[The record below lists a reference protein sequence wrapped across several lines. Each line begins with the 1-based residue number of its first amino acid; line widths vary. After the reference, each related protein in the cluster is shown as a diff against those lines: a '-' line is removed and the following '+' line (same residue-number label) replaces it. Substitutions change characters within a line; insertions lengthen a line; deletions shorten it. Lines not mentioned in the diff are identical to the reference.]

1 MYKYIVDKINVLCQ
15 IFSIKSTK
23 GQDMKNVKN
32 LFGFNKI
39 KSKKN
44 KTLLLAGLMGLMP
57 ACKEQINEPEFTPE
71 RQTSFARC
79 DSSMDN
85 MPVDLFMKH
94 VPDVENVKFCQ
105 PRESE
110 NYICFSTA
118 NGDINKMTEKRDV
131 ARKGTD
137 ILYPLHFTRTDNQSV
152 DGTAHFISEET
163 YTLSV
168 SYKTQNNET
177 RTWVAENI
185 PESEKSLYSV
195 GVTTLAVRM
204 RDSIL
209 SRNPN
214 EQAHA
219 DSVYAHIKSGVNREW
234 TTNAPF
240 KVQFNSKGAQQGLQ
254 HSDFGT
260 FTYTDGTVSET
271 QMYSAA
277 NKEYVPNVSYC
288 PATSLKATAFA
299 NVKRRGP
306 NSDGSQLV
314 LSTGKDSARY
324 TIDEAKNETIVM
336 PFKNW
341 YKVTIIRQPSGHL
354 YSYMEDSANV
364 VPAQWKFIHTDKVE
378 EGYTEDVLSNGLF
391 TMTGLWSVIG
401 YGGITTDYSRRIFL
415 DPDGKIEVAGQ
426 GYREDFTN
434 TDRVSFTF
442 CFGGTDRTNGGG
454 TATGLE
460 LIYCTPQRQR

>member
-1 MYKYIVDKINVLCQ
+1 
-15 IFSIKSTK
+15 
-23 GQDMKNVKN
+23 MKNVKN

-44 KTLLLAGLMGLMP
+44 KTLLLAGLIGLMP
-57 ACKEQINEPEFTPE
+57 ACKEQVNEPEITPE
-71 RQTSFARC
+71 RQTSFVRC
-79 DSSMDN
+79 ESPVGD

-152 DGTAHFISEET
+152 DGTAHFVSEQT

-168 SYKTQNNET
+168 SYKTQDNET
-177 RTWVAENI
+177 RTWVAEDI
-185 PESEKSLYSV
+185 PESEKGLYLNV
-195 GVTTLAVRM
+195 GTTTLAVRM

-240 KVQFNSKGAQQGLQ
+240 TVQFNSKGAQQGLQ

-260 FTYTDGTVSET
+260 FTYTDGSVSET
-271 QMYSAA
+271 QMYSAT
-277 NKEYVPNVSYC
+277 NKDYVTNVLNCS
-288 PATSLKATAFA
+288 ATSLKATAFA

-306 NSDGSQLV
+306 DGDGPQLV

-324 TIDEAKNETIVM
+324 TIDAAKNETIVM

-341 YKVTIIRQPSGHL
+341 YKVTIIRDPYGHL
-354 YSYMEDSANV
+354 YSSMEDSANV
-364 VPAQWKFIHTDKVE
+364 VPAQWQFIHTDKVE
-378 EGYTEDVLSNGLF
+378 NAYLENILSNGLF
-391 TMTGLWSVIG
+391 TMTGLLRIDGQS
-401 YGGITTDYSRRIFL
+401 GIRTDYSRGISL
-415 DPDGKIEVAGQ
+415 EPDGKIEVAGQ
-426 GYREDFTN
+426 GYREDFTG

-460 LIYCTPQRQR
+460 LIYCAPQRQR

>member
-1 MYKYIVDKINVLCQ
+1 MKQ
-15 IFSIKSTK
+15 TE
-23 GQDMKNVKN
+23 KNVKN

-44 KTLLLAGLMGLMP
+44 KTLLLAGLIGLMP
-57 ACKEQINEPEFTPE
+57 ACKEQVNEPEITPE

-79 DSSMDN
+79 DSPMDN

-110 NYICFSTA
+110 NYICFFTA

-137 ILYPLHFTRTDNQSV
+137 ILYPLNFTRTDNQSV
-152 DGTAHFISEET
+152 DGTAHFISEQT

-177 RTWVAENI
+177 RTWSIEDI
-185 PESEKSLYSV
+185 PESEKVLYATMPFNV
-195 GVTTLAVRM
+195 LAGRA

-209 SRNPN
+209 NRNPK
-214 EQAHA
+214 EQVHA
-219 DSVYAHIKSGVNREW
+219 DSVWANIYTGRNLSF

-240 KVQFNSKGAQQGLQ
+240 TVQFNSKGVQQGLQ

-260 FTYTDGTVSET
+260 FTYTDGTASET
-271 QMYSAA
+271 QMYSAI
-277 NKEYVPNVSYC
+277 NKEYITNVLNCS
-288 PATSLKATAFA
+288 ATSMKATAFA

-306 NSDGSQLV
+306 DGDGPQLV

-324 TIDEAKNETIVM
+324 TIDAAKNETIVM

-341 YKVTIIRQPSGHL
+341 YKVTIIRSPYGHL

-364 VPAQWKFIHTDKVE
+364 VPAQWQFIHTGEVE
-378 EGYTEDVLSNGLF
+378 NGYAEDILSNGLF
-391 TMTGLWSVIG
+391 TMTGLRRIDGQS
-401 YGGITTDYSRRIFL
+401 GIRTEYSRGISP

-426 GYREDFTN
+426 GYREDFTG
-434 TDRVSFTF
+434 TDRISFTF